1 MCQNFKTNF
10 IKQRISIIIIME
22 GQSLEAEELKTFL
35 LEKTSIKCWPN
46 FCCSSLPDLFIN
58 ATVVQLCLQLFS
70 NNNKNFNCYQITN
83 TFLRQPLPNYPVLVT
98 TCCCHTPFPVIFSHS
113 LTHSLTPQVTLISL
127 PTYLL
132 FIPPPPPPRPQHT
145 FPSYLT
151 LFLLRNLLSHKNDQ
165 KSIFSHLLQQ
175 QQQQQQTALLT
186 GRRRQ
191 LVLSAL
197 HSTERLPSA
206 GNARQLS

>member
-46 FCCSSLPDLFIN
+46 FCCLSLPDLFIN

-145 FPSYLT
+145 S
-151 LFLLRNLLSHKNDQ
+151 FLSHFSLKTFFHKNDK
-165 KSIFSHLLQQ
+165 KSIFSHF
-175 QQQQQQTALLT
+175 QQQQQTALLT
-186 GRRRQ
+186 GCRRQ
-191 LVLSAL
+191 PVLSAL